1 MLRAIIALTVAS
13 IFFISGCSS
22 SFTKQRK
29 RSPQYSQK
37 DKGKNER
44 RITQNKRYK
53 NKTQKKKY
61 KKRRKRYKNYKKKSQ
76 QKRTYNKSFTP
87 LSKKPNKAVNLN
99 KTLILPTLI
108 HSVDGTLMV
117 LIDPLSNNPQSTLSS
132 DPLKE
137 KNFYIDH
144 TEVTIKQ
151 YKKTHPT
158 HDQSHITGK
167 DACPSCPA
175 MGIDWKSADKHCRA
189 VKKFLPTESEWNLA
203 AGSLLK
209 KVTFLSVKNKR
220 PIANLSG
227 GKDGFIS
234 VAPVGSFPSGAGP
247 YGTLDMIGNVW
258 EWVDT
263 PKLPTPK
270 KSNTKKNKTLR
281 VIKGGGWSSPIV
293 FSTEGYRNV
302 VDGDIKNPTFGFRC
316 VKPTN

>member
-1 MLRAIIALTVAS
+1 VLRTIIALTVAT

-22 SFTKQRK
+22 SLTKQRK
-29 RSPQYSQK
+29 RSSQYSQK
-37 DKGKNER
+37 DKGKIER
-44 RITQNKRYK
+44 RITKNKRYK
-53 NKTQKKKY
+53 NKIQKQKY
-61 KKRRKRYKNYKKKSQ
+61 KKRRIRNKNYKKKSQ
-76 QKRTYNKSFTP
+76 QKRIYNKSFIP
-87 LSKKPNKAVNLN
+87 LSKKPNKAVNLG

-117 LIDPLSNNPQSTLSS
+117 LIDPLSNNPTLSS

-137 KNFYIDH
+137 KHFYIDH

-151 YKKTHPT
+151 YKKTHSA

-175 MGIDWKSADKHCRA
+175 MGIDWENANKHCRA
-189 VKKFLPTESEWNLA
+189 VGKFLPTESEWNLA

-209 KVTFLSVKNKR
+209 KVAFLSVKNTR

-227 GKDGFIS
+227 EKDGFIS

-263 PKLPTPK
+263 PIAPTSANSKL
-270 KSNTKKNKTLR
+270 KKNKALR
-281 VIKGGGWSSPIV
+281 VIKGGGWSSPAV

-316 VKPTN
+316 VKPIN

>member
-1 MLRAIIALTVAS
+1 VLRAITALTVAT

-22 SFTKQRK
+22 NFTKQRK
-29 RSPQYSQK
+29 RSSQYSQK
-37 DKGKNER
+37 DKEKIER

-53 NKTQKKKY
+53 NKTQKKKH
-61 KKRRKRYKNYKKKSQ
+61 KKRREKYKNYKKKSQ
-76 QKRTYNKSFTP
+76 QKRIYSKNFIP
-87 LSKKPNKAVNLN
+87 LLKKPNKAINLN

-117 LIDPLSNNPQSTLSS
+117 LVDPLSNNPQSKFPS
-132 DPLKE
+132 DSLKE

-167 DACPSCPA
+167 DDCPSCPA
-175 MGIDWKSADKHCRA
+175 MGIDWENANLHCRA
-189 VKKFLPTESEWNLA
+189 VQKFLPTESEWDLA

-209 KVTFLSVKNKR
+209 KVVFLSVKNTK

-227 GKDGFIS
+227 EKDGFTS

-263 PKLPTPK
+263 PKPPTQK
-270 KSNTKKNKTLR
+270 KLKTKKNKSLR
-281 VIKGGGWSSPIV
+281 VIKGGGWSSPVV
-293 FSTEGYRNV
+293 FSSEGYRNV
-302 VDGDIKNPTFGFRC
+302 VNGDIKNPTFGFRC
-316 VKPTN
+316 VKPIN

>member
-22 SFTKQRK
+22 NFTKQRK
-29 RSPQYSQK
+29 RSSQYSQK

-44 RITQNKRYK
+44 RITQNKRYQ
-53 NKTQKKKY
+53 NKTQKKNY
-61 KKRRKRYKNYKKKSQ
+61 KKRRNKYKNYKKKLH
-76 QKRTYNKSFTP
+76 QKRIYNKNFIP
-87 LSKKPNKAVNLN
+87 LSKKTNKTVNLN
-99 KTLILPTLI
+99 KTIILPTLI

-117 LIDPLSNNPQSTLSS
+117 LIDPLSNNPQSTLPS
-132 DPLKE
+132 DSLNE
-137 KNFYIDH
+137 KKFYIDH
-144 TEVTIKQ
+144 TEVTINQ

-175 MGIDWKSADKHCRA
+175 MGIDWENADKHCRA
-189 VKKFLPTESEWNLA
+189 VEKFLPTESEWDLA

-209 KVTFLSVKNKR
+209 KVVFLSVKNTK

-227 GKDGFIS
+227 EKDGFIS

-263 PKLPTPK
+263 PKPPVQK
-270 KSNTKKNKTLR
+270 KSKTKKNKTLR
-281 VIKGGGWSSPIV
+281 VIKGGGWSSPVV
-293 FSTEGYRNV
+293 FSTEGYRKL

-316 VKPTN
+316 VKPIN

>member
-1 MLRAIIALTVAS
+1 MFRAIIALTVAT

-22 SFTKQRK
+22 NLTKQRK
-29 RSPQYSQK
+29 RSSQYSQK
-37 DKGKNER
+37 DKGKIER
-44 RITQNKRYK
+44 RLAQYKRYK
-53 NKTQKKKY
+53 NK
-61 KKRRKRYKNYKKKSQ
+61 NYKKKLH
-76 QKRTYNKSFTP
+76 KKTTYKKSFISP
-87 LSKKPNKAVNLN
+87 SKKLNKAINPD
-99 KTLILPTLI
+99 KALILPTLI

-117 LIDPLSNNPQSTLSS
+117 LIDPLSNNPTLSS

-137 KNFYIDH
+137 KKFYIDH

-158 HDQSHITGK
+158 HNQSHVTGK

-175 MGIDWKSADKHCRA
+175 MGIDWKNANKHCRA
-189 VKKFLPTESEWNLA
+189 VGKFLPTESEWNLA
-203 AGSLLK
+203 VGSLLK
-209 KVTFLSVKNKR
+209 KVAFLSVKNTR

-227 GKDGFIS
+227 ERDGFIS

-263 PKLPTPK
+263 PKTPTPANSK
-270 KSNTKKNKTLR
+270 LKKNKALR
-281 VIKGGGWSSPIV
+281 VIKGGGWSSPVV
-293 FSTEGYRNV
+293 FSTEGYRDV

-316 VKPTN
+316 AKPIN

>member
-1 MLRAIIALTVAS
+1 MLRAILALTVAS

-22 SFTKQRK
+22 NFTKQRK
-29 RSPQYSQK
+29 RSSQYSQK

-44 RITQNKRYK
+44 RITQNKRYQ
-53 NKTQKKKY
+53 NKTKKKNY
-61 KKRRKRYKNYKKKSQ
+61 KKRRNKYKNYKKKLQ
-76 QKRTYNKSFTP
+76 QKRIYNKNFIP
-87 LSKKPNKAVNLN
+87 LSKKQNKTVNLN
-99 KTLILPTLI
+99 KIIILPTLI

-117 LIDPLSNNPQSTLSS
+117 LIDPLSNNPQSTLPS
-132 DPLKE
+132 DSLNE
-137 KNFYIDH
+137 KKFYIDH
-144 TEVTIKQ
+144 TEVTINQ

-175 MGIDWKSADKHCRA
+175 MGIDWGNADKHCRA
-189 VKKFLPTESEWNLA
+189 VEKFLPTESEWDLA

-209 KVTFLSVKNKR
+209 KVVFLSVKNTK

-227 GKDGFIS
+227 EKDGFIS

-263 PKLPTPK
+263 PKSPAQK
-270 KSNTKKNKTLR
+270 KSKIKKNKTLR
-281 VIKGGGWSSPIV
+281 VIKGGGWSSPVV
-293 FSTEGYRNV
+293 FSTEGYRNL

-316 VKPTN
+316 VKPIN